1 MLSPQE
7 DTMKSVHSIFVSAFI
22 GCAVAYGVSAA
33 QTERASGNI
42 SVLRAQKIELVDARG
57 VTRARLSTESDGEVV
72 LRLIAAN
79 GELRVKLGASN
90 DGSGLL
96 LANAATEPGVHVLAQ
111 RTGATLKL
119 QSGERERVLEP

>member
-1 MLSPQE
+1 MLSQE
-7 DTMKSVHSIFVSAFI
+7 ENTMKTSHSMLVAAVVGI
-22 GCAVAYGVSAA
+22 AVACGVSAA
-33 QTERASGNI
+33 QSDRASENI

-57 VTRARLSTESDGEVV
+57 VTRARLSTEPDGEVV

-111 RTGATLKL
+111 RSGASLKL
-119 QSGERERVLEP
+119 QAGERERVLEP